1 MRYLLVVRDVFSA
14 AHRLAGSGG
23 RCENLHGHNF
33 SVELEVGGDRLD
45 DTGMVIDFTI
55 LKDVL
60 RGILTDLDHT
70 DLNSFPAF
78 AGQSPSSERIAQ
90 YIFKRAEELLSGME
104 VEAASVT
111 VSESGNASAT
121 YLP

>member
-1 MRYLLVVRDVFSA
+1 LRYLLVVRDIFAA

-23 RCENLHGHNF
+23 QCENLHGHNF
-33 SVELEVGGDRLD
+33 SVELTVEGDRLD

-55 LKDVL
+55 LKDIL
-60 RGILTDLDHT
+60 RGILVDLDHT

-78 AGQSPSSERIAQ
+78 SGQSPSSERIAE
-90 YIFKRAEELLSGME
+90 YVFKRAEELLSGRDVE
-104 VEAASVT
+104 VASVT
-111 VSESGNASAT
+111 VGESRNASAT